1 MRSLERYLLAWILG
15 ALTLGSVPIA
25 LVAYVVTRDEMNE
38 VFDAELKYV
47 AQALGTYRHVR
58 HDASEAE
65 APLATPAESPDDT
78 EIVTFAWTA
87 TGRRTY
93 ASDSHVLLP
102 FSAVEGLSRHR
113 VGQED
118 WTVYT
123 SVRPDGIAQAAQRSS
138 ARQEMAGESAARILP
153 PFLVLVLV
161 TGALLVYALRQG
173 LRPLDSAARD
183 VAMRSA
189 TSLEPIS
196 ATDLP
201 QEVAPLVVAINDL
214 MARIGVDLSKQRE
227 LLADAAHELRTPVT
241 ALDLQLQLLK
251 RSGDE
256 ASRRDAIAELEMG
269 IARSKRLIEQLLHLA
284 RSESGGEAM
293 TVAAIDLGEL
303 VRSVVGTLGIK
314 ADQREIDLG
323 ASVMPGVTVQ
333 GDLEQL
339 TVLLNNLVEN
349 ALRFTPRGGVVDV
362 AAELR
367 DGAPI
372 LRVVDTG
379 PGIAESERA
388 KVFDR
393 FYRGEHAP
401 ARSADAGGTGL
412 GLAIVRA
419 IAGRHGARVTLHSAA
434 GGTGTQVQ
442 VAFPINQPVQSRP
455 G

>member
-47 AQALGTYRHVR
+47 AQAIGTYRHLR
-58 HDASEAE
+58 NDTTEAE
-65 APLATPAESPDDT
+65 VQSSTRTESPDDT

-93 ASDSHVLLP
+93 ASDAGVLLP

-138 ARQEMAGESAARILP
+138 ARQEMAGESAAKILP
-153 PFLVLVLV
+153 PLLVLVLV

-183 VAMRSA
+183 VALRSA

-196 ATDLP
+196 ATAVP
-201 QEVAPLVVAINDL
+201 GEVAPLVAAINDL
-214 MARIGVDLSKQRE
+214 MARIGVAFSRQRAF
-227 LLADAAHELRTPVT
+227 LADAAHELRTPVT

-251 RSGDE
+251 RSIDE
-256 ASRRDAIAELEMG
+256 ASSCEAIQELEAG
-269 IARSKRLIEQLLHLA
+269 IARSTRLVEQLLQLA
-284 RSESGGEAM
+284 RLDPEGEAI
-293 TVAAIDLGEL
+293 THASVDLSEL
-303 VRSVVGTLGIK
+303 VRSVIGTLSVK
-314 ADQREIDLG
+314 ADKYGIDLG
-323 ASVMPGVTVQ
+323 ARVAPGVTVE

-362 AAELR
+362 VVELR
-367 DGAPI
+367 EGASV
-372 LRVVDTG
+372 LRVLDTG
-379 PGIAESERA
+379 PGIPESERA
-388 KVFDR
+388 RVFER
-393 FYRGEHAP
+393 FYRGGQTPAAP
-401 ARSADAGGTGL
+401 ADAGGTGL

-419 IAGRHGARVTLHSAA
+419 IAERNGAHVTLHTGA
-434 GGTGTQVQ
+434 GGTGTEVRI
-442 VAFPINQPVQSRP
+442 AFAISQPARARH

>member
-1 MRSLERYLLAWILG
+1 MQSLERYLLAWILG

-47 AQALGTYRHVR
+47 AQAVGTYRHVR
-58 HDASEAE
+58 PDTTEAQGQSS
-65 APLATPAESPDDT
+65 TPTESPDGT

-87 TGRRTY
+87 TGQRIY
-93 ASDSHVLLP
+93 ASDATVLLP

-113 VGQED
+113 LGQED

-123 SVRPDGIAQAAQRSS
+123 SVRPEGVAQAAQRSS
-138 ARQEMAGESAARILP
+138 ARQEMAGESAAKILP
-153 PFLVLVLV
+153 PLLVLILV

-196 ATDLP
+196 ATALP
-201 QEVAPLVVAINDL
+201 REVAPLVAAINDL
-214 MARIGVDLSKQRE
+214 MARIGVAFTRQRAF
-227 LLADAAHELRTPVT
+227 LADAAHELRTPVT

-256 ASRRDAIAELEMG
+256 ASRREAIQELEAG
-269 IARSKRLIEQLLHLA
+269 IARSRRLIEQLLQLA
-284 RSESGGEAM
+284 RSDPEGEALKNAP
-293 TVAAIDLGEL
+293 VDLGEL
-303 VRSVVGTLGIK
+303 VRAVIGTLSVK
-314 ADQREIDLG
+314 ADRYGIDLG
-323 ASVMPGVTVQ
+323 ARVAPDVVVE
-333 GDLEQL
+333 GDVEQL

-349 ALRFTPRGGVVDV
+349 ALRFAPRGGVVDV
-362 AAELR
+362 IVESR
-367 DGAPI
+367 EGASV

-379 PGIAESERA
+379 PGIPETEREL
-388 KVFDR
+388 VFQR
-393 FYRGEHAP
+393 FYRGQQAP
-401 ARSADAGGTGL
+401 STSADTSGTGL

-419 IAGRHGARVTLHSAA
+419 IAERHGARVSLHTAA
-434 GGTGTQVQ
+434 GGAGTEVRI
-442 VAFPINQPVQSRP
+442 AFAINQPARP
-455 G
+455 RHG